1 MVQCISAFLDFC
13 YLARRP
19 SHDTHTLDAMRGLL
33 VHFHDLRSI
42 FVEAGVRE
50 NGFVLPRQHSLVH
63 YVRNIQLFGSPNGL
77 CSSITESKHISAV
90 KRPWRESNRRNP
102 LGQILRKL
110 TRMNKLAAART
121 EFGRRGMLYGDVLVH
136 ARLAAGF
143 EQDSD
148 YSDSEDTEAEE
159 DERFR
164 EIAEAVASDE
174 SPADASVTLSE
185 TPGECDDPPID
196 A

>member
-1 MVQCISAFLDFC
+1 
-13 YLARRP
+13 
-19 SHDTHTLDAMRGLL
+19 MRGLL
-33 VHFHDLRSI
+33 AHFHNLRTI
-42 FVEAGVRE
+42 FVEAGVRL

-77 CSSITESKHISAV
+77 CSSITESKHITAV
-90 KRPWRESNRRNP
+90 KQPWRESNRRNP

-110 TRMNKLAAART
+110 TRLNKLAAARM

-136 ARLAAGF
+136 ARLAARA

-148 YSDSEDTEAEE
+148 YTDSEDSEAEE

-164 EIAEAVASDE
+164 ELAEAMAIDE
-174 SPADASVTLSE
+174 SPAEAYVTLSE
-185 TPGECDDPPID
+185 TPGECSDQHPRCPLVGGSPYCLI
-196 A
+196 AYVHF